1 MADQDSRRANPAEH
15 AFENTFI
22 WKIKVWLQFTGWLL
36 YLANFVAVILLL
48 LIATIGVWPALL
60 VWLPLATA
68 AILALNLCF
77 DIATVRYHL
86 HPKEPLPSANTNM
99 NAFDLMRARVSCR
112 SFQSRL
118 LTPEHLKE
126 LNQAVAMQTAPENQ
140 IGTDPIRF
148 EYLAA
153 PLTVWPTVGCR
164 EFLVAIAPAKYNRLA
179 VIDVGRSLQKVV
191 LQLVRKGISTC
202 WIGPGADQ
210 NSIIHYLGDRYDAD
224 RDHVICVCA
233 VGYASKFKPLAL
245 RAMQRSQR
253 KRLPLAE
260 LFFSDPDF
268 SSPLNTTAPP
278 FDRFKRCYEVCQWSP
293 SSYNWQT
300 TRCAAAT
307 ERIDEVETLIRFDFG
322 ANTQSK
328 FYAAVAVGIWCA
340 NWETGCDAIG
350 QIGQFQVLSS
360 HARGSKAAPELPR
373 YDVSWVIGGSTV

>member
-68 AILALNLCF
+68 AILTLNLCF

-191 LQLVRKGISTC
+191 LQLVRRGISTC

-253 KRLPLAE
+253 KRMPLAE
-260 LFFSDPDF
+260 LFFADPSF
-268 SSPLNTTAPP
+268 SSPLDTTTPP
-278 FDRFKRCYEVCQWSP
+278 FDQFKRCYEVCQWSP

-300 TRCAAAT
+300 TRCAAVT
-307 ERIDEVETLIRFDFG
+307 EHIDGLEQLIRFDFG

-340 NWETGCDAIG
+340 NWETGCNALG
-350 QIGQFQVLSS
+350 RTGHFQVSS
-360 HARGSKAAPELPR
+360 QDARNANTAPELPR
-373 YDVSWVIGGSTV
+373 YDVSWVIGKSAD